1 MITVQQAKRLHS
13 ALVEKT
19 GGADGLRDLSSLE
32 AALNRPFAT
41 FDGNDLY
48 PTVEEKAAAIIESIL
63 INHPF
68 IDGNKRTGFALMRI
82 ILRRQAK
89 MINATEDI
97 KYNFVIQIAEGKLNT
112 AQITDWI
119 QSHVTT

>member
-19 GGADGLRDLSSLE
+19 GGADGLRDLGALE

-97 KYNFVIQIAEGKLNT
+97 KYNFVIQAAEGKLNT

-119 QSHVTT
+119 QNHVTT